1 MATIKT
7 AISLQHS
14 LFEQVEDLAKQL
26 NVSRSQLVALAL
38 EEFVQRQ
45 HNRQLLD
52 AINQAYD
59 DMPDKD
65 DVARTPAQWHHHR
78 RLVKGEW

>member
-7 AISLQHS
+7 AISLQYS

-65 DVARTPAQWHHHR
+65 DVARTPAQRHHHR
-78 RLVKGEW
+78 RLVEGEW

>member
-7 AISLQHS
+7 AISLQDS
-14 LFEQVEDLAKQL
+14 LFEQVEDLAKHL

-59 DMPDKD
+59 DMPEKD
-65 DVARTPAQWHHHR
+65 DVARTPAQRHHHR
-78 RLVKGEW
+78 RLVDGEW